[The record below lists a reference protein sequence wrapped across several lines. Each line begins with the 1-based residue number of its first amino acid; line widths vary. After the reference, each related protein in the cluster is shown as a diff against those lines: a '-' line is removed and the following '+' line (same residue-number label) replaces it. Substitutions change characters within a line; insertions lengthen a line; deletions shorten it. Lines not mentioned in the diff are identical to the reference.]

1 MSKSTHQQFGANILA
16 RVNKMTEEEGVG
28 ADAQV
33 NPAARVLDNRET
45 ALTKIA
51 SGKRNP
57 DGTLLVD
64 PARCRPWKFHN
75 RDDKWLSQENC
86 QDLIDSMLA
95 MGKQNIPA
103 IVRRVRDD
111 PNYDYEVIAG
121 RRRHWVVSW
130 LRENDH
136 ENFEF
141 LISVQ
146 SLSDSEAF
154 RVADVENRNRKDLTP
169 IERARDWLVGLNE
182 FYSGNQK
189 VMASRHAISPA
200 TLNKYIQLAQMDP
213 ELLSAYPNEFELGV
227 HHSSTILPLW
237 KDEQLRPFIR
247 LEAQRIS
254 TENAAAMQEGRAP
267 LNATQVT
274 ARLKLA
280 TKQKPKADLPEPRVL
295 QSQAGKPMMLVTPA
309 VNGDVTLKVH
319 AKSGATRSE
328 LMSAFAEAIA
338 DLAE

>member
-1 MSKSTHQQFGANILA
+1 MSKSTHKQFGASILA
-16 RVNKMTEEEGVG
+16 RVNKMQDDEASNPSQE
-28 ADAQV
+28 A

-45 ALTKIA
+45 ALSKIA
-51 SGKRNP
+51 TGKRNP
-57 DGTLLVD
+57 DGTMLVD

-103 IVRRVRDD
+103 IVRRVKDD

-154 RVADVENRNRKDLTP
+154 RVADVENRNRKDLTC
-169 IERARDWLVGLNE
+169 IERARDWLTGLNE
-182 FYSGNQK
+182 FYGGNQRT
-189 VMASRHAISPA
+189 MATRHGISPG
-200 TLNKYIQLAQMDP
+200 TLSKYIQLAQMDP
-213 ELLSAYPNEFELGV
+213 ELLSAYPNVFEIGI
-227 HHSSTILPLW
+227 HHSSKILPLW

-247 LEAQRIS
+247 LEAQRIKS
-254 TENAAAMQEGRAP
+254 ENAKAKEEGREP

-274 ARLKLA
+274 TRLQLA
-280 TKQKPKADLPEPRVL
+280 TKQRPKSELPEPKVL
-295 QSQAGKPMMLVTPA
+295 LSQAGKTMMIVTA
-309 VNGDVTLKVH
+309 AMNGDMTLKVH
-319 AKSGATRSE
+319 ARSGATRGE

>member
-1 MSKSTHQQFGANILA
+1 MSKSTHKQFGANILA
-16 RVNKMTEEEGVG
+16 RVNKMQDDEATSPGQET
-28 ADAQV
+28 

-45 ALTKIA
+45 ALSKIA
-51 SGKRNP
+51 AGKRNA

-75 RDDKWLSQENC
+75 RDDNWLSQENC

-103 IVRRVRDD
+103 IVRRVKDD

-136 ENFEF
+136 EHFEF

-154 RVADVENRNRKDLTP
+154 RVADLENRNRKDLTP

-182 FYSGNQK
+182 FYGGNQRT
-189 VMASRHAISPA
+189 MASRHGVSPG
-200 TLNKYIQLAQMDP
+200 LLSKYIQLAQMDP
-213 ELLSAYPNEFELGV
+213 ELLSAYPNVFELGV
-227 HHSSTILPLW
+227 HHSSVILPLW

-247 LEAQRIS
+247 LEAQRI
-254 TENAAAMQEGRAP
+254 TDENAKAIEEGRAP
-267 LNATQVT
+267 LNATQIT

-280 TKQKPKADLPEPRVL
+280 TKQKPKAELPEPRVL

-319 AKSGATRSE
+319 ARSGATRSE
-328 LMSAFAEAIA
+328 LMAAFAAAIA